1 MKWLSLGVGSI
12 AIATL
17 VLAPFFGYQK
27 RLIWN
32 RTASAPIGL
41 YWVKDGPIT
50 YDRWAVLSPKSD
62 VSQWAETHGF
72 VGENWPL
79 LKAIAG
85 LPGDKICRE
94 NEIILING
102 EVRAIAL
109 KHDDLQRELP
119 VWRGCR
125 MLPEDEIFLLNAH
138 PKSLDGRYF
147 GATKRADVDGIA
159 VLLVEVPR

>member
-1 MKWLSLGVGSI
+1 MKWLSLSLSSV
-12 AIATL
+12 AITALT
-17 VLAPFFGYQK
+17 LAPFLGHQK
-27 RLIWN
+27 LLMWN

-62 VSQWAETHGF
+62 ASEWAQLKGF
-72 VGENWPL
+72 VGKEWPL

-94 NEIILING
+94 NETILINDQ
-102 EVRAIAL
+102 VRARAL
-109 KHDDLQRELP
+109 KQDNLHRDLP
-119 VWRGCR
+119 VWSGCR
-125 MLPEDEIFLLNAH
+125 TLSVDEIFLLNTN

-147 GATKRADVDGIA
+147 GVTKIEDVDGIA
-159 VLLVEVPR
+159 VLLLDVSR

>member
-1 MKWLSLGVGSI
+1 MKWLNIGLGSV
-12 AIATL
+12 AIAAL
-17 VLAPFFGYQK
+17 IFAPFLGQQK

-41 YWVKDGPIT
+41 YWVKNGPVA

-62 VSQWAETHGF
+62 ASEWVQQNGY
-72 VGENWPL
+72 VGEDWPL
-79 LKAIAG
+79 VKQIAG

-94 NEIILING
+94 NQVILING

-109 KHDDLQRELP
+109 EQDHLERDLP
-119 VWRGCR
+119 VWSSCR
-125 MLPEDEIFLLNAH
+125 TLLVDEIFLLNKH

-147 GATKRADVDGIA
+147 GVTTLEDVDGIA
-159 VLLVEVPR
+159 VLLLDVSQ

>member
-12 AIATL
+12 AIASL
-17 VLAPFFGYQK
+17 VLAPSFGYQK

-41 YWVKDGPIT
+41 YWVTDGPIT

-62 VSQWAETHGF
+62 ASEWAETHGF
-72 VGENWPL
+72 VGEDWPL

-94 NEIILING
+94 DETILIND
-102 EVRAIAL
+102 EVRALAL
-109 KHDDLQRELP
+109 EQDDLQRDLP
-119 VWRGCR
+119 VWSGCSV
-125 MLPEDEIFLLNAH
+125 LAQDEIFLLNAH

-147 GATKRADVDGIA
+147 GVTTIEDVDGVA
-159 VLLVEVPR
+159 VHLLDVSR